1 MTDPYIGRRWLRE
14 RLAAWWEDG
23 TSMFTVT
30 GSPGTGKTAFVDDLA
45 ARSGAL
51 PPDVRLI
58 AHHCRAE
65 RRATCDPVRFVERLS
80 EALAAWSPEFLHALT
95 RIHAQLTGTP
105 VEVQIV
111 RGEVTAQVVEPGAE
125 VSLVRITIQ
134 KSSADEALDLLVR
147 RPLEQVTLP
156 GEPLVVVDALDEA
169 VAYDSATTIPRLILG
184 HLPDLPLRF
193 LVTTR
198 PDPRIPRQPL
208 AGHGP
213 VVDLVEDE
221 PPDQDDVRKY
231 AFERLSA
238 LAGQDR
244 AGLARRISEASGANF
259 LYARHVTEE
268 LRQGRRSADDVL
280 AGQDLPSGLIGLYRQ
295 FMSREVRPPGQ
306 AGGERYWRDRVRPCL
321 AVVTAA
327 QENGLAPAQLA
338 DILDLPRTEIHDFF
352 RLMGQYLAVGPD
364 GLWRLFHPSFG
375 DFLVHGNDP
384 YLDCA
389 EGHRRIVRYAVDAWG
404 DNWARCE
411 DEYFLR
417 NVAHHLALA
426 LRCPS
431 LTRGERE
438 ALTAEVY
445 RLALSGSFL
454 AAQSGLVSAGDGH
467 ALALSTI
474 VFGVRTAI
482 ERRDHGRLAVLAL
495 RLSEERARAD
505 TVTPTELAATRGVEA
520 GLARARTY
528 TRDDSL
534 MWLLL
539 IAFGAAVRGDADGLR
554 QGLDE
559 LARVEDGKFSEGW
572 SELAGLLLARI
583 GPAADRTEAARLCR
597 LADHS
602 MLGWIALHQA
612 MGPVPYAAVLTALW
626 IDDEYRRARAVSE
639 LLSWL
644 TRERLVSLG
653 DVRLLADLVLRVFER
668 DWAAA
673 DRALGREP
681 GERDTFNVSF
691 LLPDVPE
698 AYLIA
703 KALLG
708 DLAAAKQLLT
718 TGPHSIR
725 TTSAAL
731 LHAHTLAAI
740 AHPDRFARSLGDH
753 VVRALWQDDPD
764 MWVCLHYAN
773 YLAYQGDCDQALEI
787 VEPLIIRLGN
797 SLEDEFDYVGEHIDA
812 FHGSCGIGLALALVR
827 TCCQLAQVDLALS
840 VCDLLQ
846 RVSPMETVRAYSEI
860 AAWQD
865 GDERARTLA
874 TGAALAERLED
885 PFFRVTGKT
894 IIALDTGDPAVLKHT
909 IAPALSRQE
918 TARDL
923 HEPVIRAVLARGAA
937 RRGDGEQARA
947 HAAAVVKA
955 LGGDPPPDQSDKW
968 PSKIRQRAARHL
980 LFAGLPDEAAVV
992 IRDPDLFFEVAAG
1005 GRCDLAM
1012 ALAERTWPSLAEA
1025 VAHWGEQRRRGRRA
1039 VPLTVQ
1045 TLRRWRSEPIGHLL
1059 PALAHLARETGDE
1072 AGLRALRAVAG
1083 RRINVEIETE
1093 VESLQGRNRS
1103 MRPRAVYSFHEAGR
1117 ERAALLAVASAEF
1130 GDVPAFEKAVQ
1141 LHRYREFMEG
1151 EASMG
1156 WDAFRGYMRSREE
1169 MAFERYKVD
1178 ARLAGLVGQAAAAF
1192 RRAGDTTQAAAR
1204 LAEAEDLIEEI
1215 KHTDLHA
1222 SASITLAAAASRCR
1236 DFALTRRCRRDAMV
1250 SRNVDFGPLWDV
1262 LLDLATHPTTPEH
1275 EAAGVLLEVFT
1286 GAEFTSADHLELVSM
1301 LTVLTPEVGDEV
1313 AEVVADSLAG

>member
-1 MTDPYIGRRWLRE
+1 MTAPYIGRRWLRE

-51 PPDVRLI
+51 PPDVPLI
-58 AHHCRAE
+58 AHQCRAE
-65 RRATCDPVRFVERLS
+65 RRTTCDPVRFVEKLS
-80 EALAAWSPEFLHALT
+80 EALAAWSPEFLDALT
-95 RIHAQLTGTP
+95 RIQAQLTGTP

-111 RGEVTAQVVEPGAE
+111 RSEVTAQVVEPGAE

-147 RPLEQVTLP
+147 RPLEQVMLS

-198 PDPRIPRQPL
+198 PDPRIPHQLL

-213 VVDLVEDE
+213 VVDLVENA
-221 PPDQDDVRKY
+221 PPDQDDVREY
-231 AFERLSA
+231 AFERFSA

-244 AGLARRISEASGANF
+244 AVLAQRISEASGANF
-259 LYARHVTEE
+259 LYARHITEE
-268 LRQGRRSADDVL
+268 LRQGRRSADDIL

-327 QENGLAPAQLA
+327 QENGLTPAQLA

-375 DFLVHGNDP
+375 DFLVHGDDP
-384 YLDCA
+384 YLEFA

-426 LRCPS
+426 LRGPS

-445 RLALSGSFL
+445 RLALSESFL
-454 AAQSGLVSAGDGH
+454 AAQSGLVSADDGQ

-474 VFGVRTAI
+474 MLGVRTAI

-495 RLSEERARAD
+495 RLSEARAD
-505 TVTPTELAATRGVEA
+505 TMTPTELAATRGVEV
-520 GLARARTY
+520 GLARAHTF

-539 IAFGAAVRGDADGLR
+539 IAFDAAARGDADGLR
-554 QGLDE
+554 QGLDA
-559 LARVEDGKFSEGW
+559 LARVEDGKFSERW
-572 SELAGLLLARI
+572 SALAGLLLARI
-583 GPAADRTEAARLCR
+583 GPAADRKEAARLCR
-597 LADHS
+597 LADNS

-612 MGPVPYAAVLTALW
+612 RGSVPYAAVLTALW
-626 IDDEYRRARAVSE
+626 IDDECPRARAVSE

-653 DVRLLADLVLRVFER
+653 DVRLLASLVLRVFER
-668 DWAAA
+668 YWAAA

-681 GERDTFNVSF
+681 SKRETFNAAF
-691 LLPDVPE
+691 LLPGVPE

-718 TGPHSIR
+718 TGPYSMQ

-740 AHPDRFARSLGDH
+740 ARPDQFARSLGDH
-753 VVRALWQDDPD
+753 AVRALWQDDPD

-787 VEPLIIRLGN
+787 VESLIVRLGN
-797 SLEDEFDYVGEHIDA
+797 NLEDEFDYVGEHIDA

-827 TCCQLAQVDLALS
+827 TCCQLTQLDLALS

-865 GDERARTLA
+865 GDERARTLV
-874 TGAALAERLED
+874 TGAALAERLKN
-885 PFFRVTGKT
+885 PFLRVTGKT
-894 IIALDTGDPAVLKHT
+894 IIALDTGDPAVLEHV
-909 IAPALSRQE
+909 IAPALNLQE

-937 RRGDGEQARA
+937 RRGDGEQAQA

-955 LGGDPPPDQSDKW
+955 FCGDPPPDRSDKW
-968 PSKIRQRAARHL
+968 LSKIRRRASRHL

-992 IRDPDLFFEVAAG
+992 IRDPNLFFEVAAE
-1005 GRCDLAM
+1005 GRCDLAV

-1025 VAHWGEQRRRGRRA
+1025 MAHWGERRRQGRRA
-1039 VPLTVQ
+1039 VPLTMQ
-1045 TLRRWRSEPIGHLL
+1045 TLRHWRSEPIGQLL

-1072 AGLRALRAVAG
+1072 AGLRALRAVAR
-1083 RRINVEIETE
+1083 RRINVEIEAE
-1093 VESLQGRNRS
+1093 AESLQDRNRS
-1103 MRPRAVYSFHEAGR
+1103 MSSGELYSFHEARR

-1141 LHRYREFMEG
+1141 LHRYREAMQDK
-1151 EASMG
+1151 ANMG
-1156 WDAFRGYMRSREE
+1156 WDAFRGYIPSRDA
-1169 MAFERYKVD
+1169 MAFEQYKVD
-1178 ARLAGLVGQAAAAF
+1178 ARMTGLMGQAAAAF
-1192 RRAGDTTQAAAR
+1192 RRAGATTEAIAR
-1204 LAEAEDLIEEI
+1204 LAKAEDLLGDIE
-1215 KHTDLHA
+1215 HADLHA
-1222 SASITLAAAASRCR
+1222 STSITLAADAARCR
-1236 DFALTRRCRRDAMV
+1236 DFALTRRCCRRAMV
-1250 SRNVDFGPLWDV
+1250 SRKVDFGPLWDA

-1275 EAAGVLLEVFT
+1275 EASRVLLEVFT
-1286 GAEFTSADHLELVSM
+1286 GAEFASADHLELVSM
-1301 LTVLTPEVGDEV
+1301 LTVLTPEVGEEV
-1313 AEVVADSLAG
+1313 AEVMADSLAG